1 MTLPTFDKTITLF
14 HCIKGTAETG
24 YIDEWT
30 ITTLNKCS
38 ITKEID
44 IRTGVAV
51 GNAAPT
57 TRLKIKT
64 LDIDNYITL
73 RAYKKQRGAY
83 TIAIG
88 DFIVIDGITE
98 KNITPKNIIEIV
110 TKYKPDSVKVTE
122 LKENLTA
129 GLLPH
134 LSIRGV

>member
-24 YIDEWT
+24 YIDDWV
-30 ITTLNKCS
+30 ITTLKKCS
-38 ITKEID
+38 ITKEYD
-44 IRTGVAV
+44 IITGGTVSNVAP
-51 GNAAPT
+51 A

-64 LDIDNYITL
+64 LDIEKYITL

-110 TKYKPDSVKVTE
+110 TKYKPDSIKVTE
-122 LKENLTA
+122 LKENLTT

-134 LSIRGV
+134 LMIKGV